1 MQNKFFTDNTIRV
14 ESVTL
19 KIKDMKR
26 SLDFYVDKLG
36 FKLISNKDNV
46 YNLGVDNNILVTLVE
61 DTNATPKAPTS
72 GLYHF
77 ALLLPNRK
85 YLGQLINH
93 FIRIN
98 LPIIGGSD
106 HGVSEALYLNDPD
119 GNGIEIYSDREDTS
133 WEYDNGEVIMGS
145 EQLDYQSL
153 IQVSYQKLWEGLPSE
168 TIMGHVHYHVAT
180 LSEAAN
186 FFIDV
191 IGFNQMLLY
200 GGSALFLSSDNYH
213 HHLGLNTW
221 AGTNVLNRPNEMVG
235 LISYKLKTGNKLEE
249 LIRRINEHNIT
260 ILNDE
265 LGTYVFDVNN
275 CKVYF

>member
-1 MQNKFFTDNTIRV
+1 MQNKFFTNDTIRV

-19 KIKDMKR
+19 KIKDIKT
-26 SLDFYVDKLG
+26 SLDFYVEKLG
-36 FKLISNKDNV
+36 FKLISSNNNV

-61 DTNATPKAPTS
+61 DTKATAKAPTS

-77 ALLLPNRK
+77 AILLPNRK

-93 FIRIN
+93 FIKIS

-119 GNGIEIYSDREDTS
+119 GNGIEIYADREDAT
-133 WEYDNGEVIMGS
+133 WEYDNNEVIMVS
-145 EQLDYQSL
+145 DPLDYQSL
-153 IQVSYQKLWEGLPSE
+153 IQASYQKLWEGLPTG
-168 TIMGHVHYHVAT
+168 TIIGHVHYHVAT

-191 IGFNQMLLY
+191 IGFNQTLLY

-221 AGTNVLNRPNEMVG
+221 AGTSVLSRPSEMVG
-235 LISYKLKTGNKLEE
+235 LVSYKLNTGNKLEE

-260 ILNDE
+260 ILYDE
-265 LGTYVFDVNN
+265 NGTYVFDVNN